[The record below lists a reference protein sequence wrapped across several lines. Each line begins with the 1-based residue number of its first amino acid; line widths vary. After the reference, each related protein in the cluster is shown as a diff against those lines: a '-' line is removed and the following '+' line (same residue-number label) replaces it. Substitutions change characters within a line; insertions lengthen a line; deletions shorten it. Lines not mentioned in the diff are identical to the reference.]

1 MPLSLSLQD
10 GLLANT
16 FAEVGDPQDT
26 VGMNGSMRFLGAI
39 GVDLA
44 EPTMLA
50 VAEMLNAPSLG
61 EFSREGFVTGWHR
74 LGHVPLTSLP
84 YVR

>member
-16 FAEVGDPQDT
+16 FAEEGDPQDT
-26 VGMNGSMRFLGAI
+26 MGVNGSMRFLKAI

-44 EPTMLA
+44 EPTVLA
-50 VAEMLNAPSLG
+50 VAEILNAPSMG
-61 EFSREGFVTGWHR
+61 EFTREGFVTGWHR
-74 LGHVPLTSLP
+74 LGHVLLTYLP
-84 YVR
+84 TV